1 MQFGKNNQK
10 QYNMLKKTHLV
21 QFCVA
26 ALAAAT
32 LFGACQKDNESVVEE
47 PLLPGQIRLV
57 PPASYTPAGSNGSK
71 IVIDQPTSGAPS
83 LNFANGDL
91 ILVNGEVCTVSNG
104 RINFESEDPIY
115 AIHPASLVAEG
126 TDLSTNP
133 SSVSITLPSEY
144 TYKADATGKQIL
156 DIPMAAVAAAGSTE
170 LTFKHLASAAS
181 VRINN
186 NTGEDMAIDKVSI
199 TLYHWS
205 GEFADLDLGYP
216 MLAGEATVNL
226 TDIDNGLQ
234 DFVQPSTMTN
244 STVTMTI
251 PNELLIVEGG
261 EVGYVQ
267 IPINNFTTEL
277 EAGYGPD
284 VFMIIKIE
292 GHHKHDIASKYH
304 WLYERGKVTGDSY
317 AGFTLDRGEIMYFP
331 VNAKTF
337 YITDDEQLSSE
348 INDNGGMPS
357 SSISGSEYTPYF
369 TVNSSGTKVRFAK
382 GNLKY
387 NVSTGDWAVMDNQ
400 YETLEVQ
407 GACYSS
413 GSSDFDHDGV
423 NGWMSLFVYGAT
435 GTHNYAPTTMGYS
448 STGVNTLSFFSG
460 NEDWSTAGIGNG
472 WRVLSSTEWEYILT
486 HCKPTHNQVGGKKGV
501 ILYPDDYD
509 NVYKNVYK
517 EFGINTSYTGGKPN
531 NGETIDN
538 NVWAKMEAAGC
549 IFLPVTGNIGDGN
562 NTAHV
567 ENANGEMIE
576 YWASDKKYIQL
587 TFENIPNWNNNPL
600 GNVISVTPSGADTKN
615 RPIRLVQVVQ

>member
-1 MQFGKNNQK
+1 
-10 QYNMLKKTHLV
+10 MLKKTHLV

-71 IVIDQPTSGAPS
+71 IVIDQPTTGAPS

-181 VRINN
+181 VRIDN
-186 NTGEDMAIDKVSI
+186 NTGDDMAIDKVSI
-199 TLYHWS
+199 ILCWDSYYRDYETTNHQLH
-205 GEFADLDLGYP
+205 GTAMVD
-216 MLAGEATVNL
+216 MA
-226 TDIDNGLQ
+226 DIDNISISSEDQ
-234 DFVQPSTMTN
+234 AYT

-251 PNELLIVEGG
+251 PDEMLIVRNNN
-261 EVGYVQ
+261 VGYVQ
-267 IPINNFTTEL
+267 IPIKNFTTYVDSWDSQP
-277 EAGYGPD
+277 AC
-284 VFMIIKIE
+284 MIIKIE
-292 GHHKHDIASKYH
+292 GHHKNNIASNYSWH
-304 WLYERGKVTGDSY
+304 FERAKVAGDEEN
-317 AGFTLDRGEIMYFP
+317 GFTVNRGEILYFP
-331 VNAKTF
+331 VNANTSNF
-337 YITDDEQLSSE
+337 SFTNYDEGEISANDIVNNNIPRTD
-348 INDNGGMPS
+348 
-357 SSISGSEYTPYF
+357 YKPYF
-369 TVNSSGTKVRFAK
+369 TINASGTQVRFAK

-413 GSSDFDHDGV
+413 GSSDYDHDGV

-435 GTHNYAPTTMGYS
+435 GTHGYNPTAMGYS
-448 STGVNTLSFFSG
+448 STSVNSNLSIYTG
-460 NEDWSTAGIGNG
+460 NEDWSNAGISNG

-486 HCKPTHNQVGGKKGV
+486 HCEPTYNQVGNKWGV
-501 ILYPDDYD
+501 ILYSDGYGD
-509 NVYKNVYK
+509 VYT
-517 EFGINTSYTGGKPN
+517 EFGITYDGGKPN
-531 NGETIDN
+531 NNEIISND
-538 NVWAKMEAAGC
+538 VWAKMEAAGC
-549 IFLPVTGNIGDGN
+549 IFLPVTGNIGDEHN
-562 NTAHV
+562 RAYV
-567 ENANGEMIE
+567 ENASTQDPNDLMIE
-576 YWASDKKYIQL
+576 YWASDNKSIQL
-587 TFENIPNWNNNPL
+587 TFDNIPNWNNNTFDDD
-600 GNVISVTPSGADTKN
+600 ITVTVVPNSDNNTNNKKN